1 MIFAGIGFGFHKAA
15 KEQKRLEQ
23 GIAIKRMLY
32 LLQGEI
38 RYGFTPLP
46 EAVLKISTKDRKG
59 ISAISKKVAKQL
71 ETHSEESFAKIWQ
84 QTADQKLKQVI
95 YEPKFYEILKT
106 WVKRSDIL
114 TNRCRRKTILLTIE
128 QLDDQIFPYER
139 SSSKELQDVPKP
151 RYITKRSDRDHLTIK
166 QLPDIFMTRRGYEC
180 QYHFSDRSRWN
191 SCNDPCA
198 GLKTFRKRRRGIF
211 DHTCRTDPCPWLG
224 DPVYL

>member
-1 MIFAGIGFGFHKAA
+1 VIFAGIGFGFHKAA

-46 EAVLKISTKDRKG
+46 EAVLKISIKTEKEYQPFL
-59 ISAISKKVAKQL
+59 KKVAKQL

-84 QTADQKLKQVI
+84 QTAEQKLKQVI
-95 YEPKFYEILKT
+95 YEPKFYEILKNMGET
-106 WVKRSDIL
+106 IGYLDQQMQE
-114 TNRCRRKTILLTIE
+114 KTILLTIE
-128 QLDDQIFPYER
+128 QLDDLPYER

-198 GLKTFRKRRRGIF
+198 GLKTFRKRRAGIF
-211 DHTCRTDPCPWLG
+211 DHTCWTDPCPWLG

>member
-46 EAVLKISTKDRKG
+46 EAVLKISTKTEKEYQPFL
-59 ISAISKKVAKQL
+59 KKVAKQL
-71 ETHSEESFAKIWQ
+71 ETHSEESFAKVWQ
-84 QTADQKLKQVI
+84 QTAEQKLKQVI

-114 TNRCRRKTILLTIE
+114 TNRCRRK
-128 QLDDQIFPYER
+128 R
-139 SSSKELQDVPKP
+139 S
-151 RYITKRSDRDHLTIK
+151 
-166 QLPDIFMTRRGYEC
+166 C
-180 QYHFSDRSRWN
+180 
-191 SCNDPCA
+191 
-198 GLKTFRKRRRGIF
+198 
-211 DHTCRTDPCPWLG
+211 
-224 DPVYL
+224 

>member
-46 EAVLKISTKDRKG
+46 EAVLKISTKTEKEYQPFL
-59 ISAISKKVAKQL
+59 KKVAKQL
-71 ETHSEESFAKIWQ
+71 ETHSEESFAKVWQ

-95 YEPKFYEILKT
+95 YEPKFYEILKNMGET
-106 WVKRSDIL
+106 IGYLDQQMQE
-114 TNRCRRKTILLTIE
+114 KTILLTIE
-128 QLDDQIFPYER
+128 QLDDQIFLMKDQVVKNCKMYR
-139 SSSKELQDVPKP
+139 SLGISLSVLIV
-151 RYITKRSDRDHLTIK
+151 IIL
-166 QLPDIFMTRRGYEC
+166 LLDIFMTRRGYQC

-198 GLKTFRKRRRGIF
+198 GLKTFRKRRTGVF
-211 DHTCRTDPCPWLG
+211 DHTCRSDPCPWLG

>member
-46 EAVLKISTKDRKG
+46 EAVLKISTKTEKEYQPFL
-59 ISAISKKVAKQL
+59 KKVAKQL

-95 YEPKFYEILKT
+95 YEPKFYEILKNMGET
-106 WVKRSDIL
+106 IGYLDQQMQE
-114 TNRCRRKTILLTIE
+114 KTILLTIE
-128 QLDDQIFPYER
+128 QLDDR

-180 QYHFSDRSRWN
+180 QYHFSDRSCWN

-198 GLKTFRKRRRGIF
+198 GLKTFRKRRTGIF
-211 DHTCRTDPCPWLG
+211 DHTCRIDPCPWLG

>member
-46 EAVLKISTKDRKG
+46 EAVLKISTKTEKEYQPFL
-59 ISAISKKVAKQL
+59 KKVAKQL
-71 ETHSEESFAKIWQ
+71 EAHSEESFAKVWQ
-84 QTADQKLKQVI
+84 QTAEQKLKQVI

-114 TNRCRRKTILLTIE
+114 TDRCRRKR
-128 QLDDQIFPYER
+128 F
-139 SSSKELQDVPKP
+139 
-151 RYITKRSDRDHLTIK
+151 
-166 QLPDIFMTRRGYEC
+166 C
-180 QYHFSDRSRWN
+180 
-191 SCNDPCA
+191 
-198 GLKTFRKRRRGIF
+198 
-211 DHTCRTDPCPWLG
+211 
-224 DPVYL
+224 

>member
-46 EAVLKISTKDRKG
+46 EAVLKISTKTEKEYQPFL
-59 ISAISKKVAKQL
+59 KKVAKQL

-95 YEPKFYEILKT
+95 YEPKFYEILKNMGET
-106 WVKRSDIL
+106 IGTITYRNLTRDQTSHGIYQQLFDVCLYRTVKTRIFNDPRRTPSWNL
-114 TNRCRRKTILLTIE
+114 RNRCHG
-128 QLDDQIFPYER
+128 
-139 SSSKELQDVPKP
+139 S
-151 RYITKRSDRDHLTIK
+151 
-166 QLPDIFMTRRGYEC
+166 
-180 QYHFSDRSRWN
+180 
-191 SCNDPCA
+191 
-198 GLKTFRKRRRGIF
+198 
-211 DHTCRTDPCPWLG
+211 
-224 DPVYL
+224 

>member
-46 EAVLKISTKDRKG
+46 EAVLKISTKTEKEYQPFL
-59 ISAISKKVAKQL
+59 KKVAKQL

-95 YEPKFYEILKT
+95 YEPKFYEILKNMGET
-106 WVKRSDIL
+106 IGYLDQQMQK
-114 TNRCRRKTILLTIE
+114 KTILLTIE
-128 QLDDQIFPYER
+128 QLDDQIFLR
-139 SSSKELQDVPKP
+139 SGSKELQDVPKP

-198 GLKTFRKRRRGIF
+198 GLKTFRKR
-211 DHTCRTDPCPWLG
+211 
-224 DPVYL
+224 